1 METVWVYLEGID
13 RQYLDLSTGEVVSL
27 GDTGVRGGKGAWT
40 YFRSGHAA
48 QKKVRVVG
56 RFTSS
61 GGDTEN

>member
-13 RQYLDLSTGEVVSL
+13 RQYLDLSTGGDVSR

-48 QKKVRVVG
+48 QKKVRVVYK
-56 RFTSS
+56 
-61 GGDTEN
+61 